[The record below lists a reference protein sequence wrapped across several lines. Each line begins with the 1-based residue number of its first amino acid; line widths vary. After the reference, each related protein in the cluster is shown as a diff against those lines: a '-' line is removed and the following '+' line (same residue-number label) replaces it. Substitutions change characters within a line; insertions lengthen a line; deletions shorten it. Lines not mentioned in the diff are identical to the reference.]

1 MGKNRRCIRCDTLR
15 IFPIVKIEEQPKI
28 RFRSREGFCLASLG
42 CVLLTVCYTPLMK
55 TIKELT
61 EQVVSFRDARDWKQF
76 HRPKDMALSLML
88 EAAEVG
94 EVFQWKSDDQITL
107 ERDAIREKLERELSD
122 VLYWVLLMAH
132 DSEIQL
138 EQAFQRKLFE
148 NEHKYPVEL
157 SRGSS
162 KKYSEL
168 EEK

>member
-1 MGKNRRCIRCDTLR
+1 
-15 IFPIVKIEEQPKI
+15 
-28 RFRSREGFCLASLG
+28 
-42 CVLLTVCYTPLMK
+42 MK

-138 EQAFQRKLFE
+138 EQAFQRKLSE